1 MVQDRVLIAMSI
13 IAAVVIFAGCVEEG
27 AQVSTPPP
35 TATPLPK
42 ITPAPTPTQ
51 TPTPKSTPS
60 PPSTAPIGANPGI
73 LEAEFDAPGRERDNL
88 NGEWVKIKN
97 IGNISIDMSGWKLSD
112 EQNHVYNFP
121 NGFEL
126 SSGTIVKIH
135 TGTGT
140 NTQTELYWGE
150 KSPIWNNDGDT
161 ATLKDKKGRIID
173 QYHE

>member
-1 MVQDRVLIAMSI
+1 MAHDRLLIVISI

-27 AQVSTPPP
+27 AQVSTPPS

-60 PPSTAPIGANPGI
+60 PSPTAPTGANPGI
-73 LEAEFDAPGRERDNL
+73 LDVQFDAPGIEKDNL

-97 IGNISIDMSGWKLSD
+97 IGNIPIDMSGWKLSD

>member
-1 MVQDRVLIAMSI
+1 MAHDGLLIVISI

-60 PPSTAPIGANPGI
+60 PSPTAPTGANPGI
-73 LEAEFDAPGRERDNL
+73 LDVQFDAPGIEKDNL

-97 IGNISIDMSGWKLSD
+97 IGNIPIDMSGWKLSD

>member
-1 MVQDRVLIAMSI
+1 MVQGRLLIVMVI
-13 IAAVVIFAGCVEEG
+13 IAAVVVFAGCVEGETS
-27 AQVSTPPP
+27 VPTPSP

-42 ITPAPTPTQ
+42 IAPAPTPTQ

-60 PPSTAPIGANPGI
+60 PSPTAPTGANPRI
-73 LEAEFDAPGRERDNL
+73 LEVQFDAPGIERDNL

-97 IGNISIDMSGWKLSD
+97 IGNIPIDMSGWKLSD

-161 ATLKDKKGRIID
+161 ATLKDKKGGIID
-173 QYHE
+173 QYSE

>member
-1 MVQDRVLIAMSI
+1 MAHDRFLIVMAI
-13 IAAVVIFAGCVEEG
+13 IALAVIFAGCVEDEP
-27 AQVSTPPP
+27 SLPTPSP

-42 ITPAPTPTQ
+42 ITPMPTPTQ
-51 TPTPKSTPS
+51 TPTPKPTPS
-60 PPSTAPIGANPGI
+60 PSPTAATGANPMI
-73 LEAEFDAPGRERDNL
+73 LAAQFDAPGSERDNL

-97 IGNISIDMSGWKLSD
+97 IGNMPIDMSGWKLSD